1 MRGGCIPGLT
11 GKDSRNH
18 RNIKR
23 LDWSRQ
29 WDIALLSGERYINMI
44 ITDVDEQC
52 VFAYNMDI
60 PGYEE
65 LGGERAWYIPLSNIK
80 SITESPD
87 RDACL
92 CPMADPLDGKYH
104 GCLWRMMYLS
114 PSEKERYGA
123 IFVDDL
129 WSLMSADGVR
139 SVRVYGVDATLRIFL
154 DPLGRIH
161 IIHSD
166 ISFGAKTY
174 CILEDTYEKPRV

>member
-1 MRGGCIPGLT
+1 MAGLT
-11 GKDSRNH
+11 SRESRNS
-18 RNIKR
+18 RNIRK

-29 WDIALLSGERYINMI
+29 WDIALSCGERYINMI

-52 VFAYNMDI
+52 VSTYNMDI

-65 LGGERAWYIPLSNIK
+65 LGGERAWDIPLSNIK

-92 CPMADPLDGKYH
+92 CPMADPLDGGYH
-104 GCLWRMMYLS
+104 WRMMYLS
-114 PSEKERYGA
+114 PSERERYGA

-139 SVRVYGVDATLRIFL
+139 SVRIYGGDATLQIFL
-154 DPLGRIH
+154 DPLRRIH
-161 IIHSD
+161 IIRSD
-166 ISFGAKTY
+166 IGFGAKTY
-174 CILEDTYEKPRV
+174 CMLEDTYEKPRV

>member
-1 MRGGCIPGLT
+1 MAGLT
-11 GKDSRNH
+11 SRESRNS
-18 RNIKR
+18 RNIRK

-29 WDIALLSGERYINMI
+29 WDIALSCGERYINMI

-52 VFAYNMDI
+52 VSTYNMDI
-60 PGYEE
+60 PGYEG
-65 LGGERAWYIPLSNIK
+65 LGGERAWDIPLSNIK

-92 CPMADPLDGKYH
+92 CPDPLDGEYH
-104 GCLWRMMYLS
+104 WRMMYLS
-114 PSEKERYGA
+114 PSERERYGA

-139 SVRVYGVDATLRIFL
+139 SVRIYGGDATLQIFL
-154 DPLGRIH
+154 DPLRRIH
-161 IIHSD
+161 IIRSD
-166 ISFGAKTY
+166 IGFGAKTY